1 MRHKKFVHLRKFG
14 MTEAQWN
21 DQDFPLFQRLV
32 VPVLLL
38 LCVLVV
44 GL

>member
-1 MRHKKFVHLRKFG
+1 MRHKKFVQQHSIDI
-14 MTEAQWN
+14 TDAQRS
-21 DQDFPLFQRLV
+21 DQDFSLFQRLV
-32 VPVLLL
+32 VPVLML